1 MGTITWPRTAVHRVT
16 VERDLPVPMPDGVTL
31 LADRYVPAGAVRPP
45 TILIRSPYGRRGVFG
60 RTFGRGFA
68 KHGFQVVI
76 QSCRGGFGS
85 GGLLDPLGDE
95 HDDGLATLAWLRAQ
109 DWYGRSLAMH
119 GPSYLGYAQWAIA
132 PFAGP
137 DLKAMSTSV
146 TASQF
151 RDAAYVG
158 GAFALESSLMWTT
171 LTASLERPFG
181 GASALLIPRR
191 TRRAAL
197 SGRPLGE
204 LDTLSAGRGMPFFQ
218 DLLTH
223 HAEPAAYWGRRD
235 FSASVGEVEAAVTMV
250 GGWYDVFLPWQV
262 KDYAAM
268 RAAGRRPYLTI
279 GPWYHAD
286 VRHGRVAN
294 AEALAWFRAHLLGDP
309 SGLRE
314 QPVRLYVTGADE
326 WRDYSDWPVPGV
338 REQRWHLRP
347 GFALSPGIPG
357 VPDVPHASR
366 ASHAVEGPGGGV
378 GPHGAE
384 PDRFRYD
391 PAHPTPA
398 LGGPVLLGNS
408 EPRDNRRLEA
418 RRDVLVYTGPE
429 LRRDT
434 EMIGPV
440 FADLYVRTGT
450 GHADVVVR
458 VCDVH
463 PDGASYNVCEG
474 VRRLVPGDP
483 PAGDDGIRRVR
494 VDLWPI
500 GHRFR
505 RGHRIRV
512 HVAGGAYPRIA
523 RNLGTGEPLGTGS
536 AMVKTDHEIF
546 HDPSHPSAVV
556 LPFVP
561 S

>member
-1 MGTITWPRTAVHRVT
+1 MAIAWPRTAHRVT
-16 VERDLPVPMPDGVTL
+16 VQRDLPVPMPDGVAL
-31 LADRYVPAGAVRPP
+31 MADRYAPVGVERPP
-45 TILIRSPYGRRGVFG
+45 AILVRSPYGRRGVFG
-60 RTFGRGFA
+60 LMYGRAFA
-68 KHGFQVVI
+68 RQGFQVI
-76 QSCRGGFGS
+76 MQSCRGGFGS
-85 GGLLDPLGDE
+85 GGLLDPLADE
-95 HDDGLATLAWLRAQ
+95 HADGLATLSWLREQ
-109 DWYGRSLAMH
+109 PWYGGSLAMQ
-119 GPSYLGYAQWAIA
+119 GPSYLGYTQWALA

-137 DLKAMSTSV
+137 ELKAMATSV

-158 GAFALESSLMWTT
+158 GAFALESSLIWTT
-171 LTASLERPFG
+171 LTASMGSPLG
-181 GASALLIPRR
+181 GAGALLAPRR

-197 SGRPLGE
+197 SGRPLAE
-204 LDTLSAGRGMPFFQ
+204 LDVLSAGRGMPFFQ
-218 DLLTH
+218 DLLAH

-235 FSASVGEVEAAVTMV
+235 FSGSVGEVGAEVTMV
-250 GGWYDVFLPWQV
+250 GGWYDVFLPWQI

-286 VRHGRVAN
+286 MRQARA
-294 AEALAWFRAHLLGDP
+294 AAADALTWFRAHLMDDP
-309 SGLRE
+309 SGVRE
-314 QPVRLYVTGADE
+314 QPVRLYVTGAGQ
-326 WRDYSDWPVPGV
+326 WRDYPDWPVPGV

-347 GFALSPGIPG
+347 GFGLA
-357 VPDVPHASR
+357 PDNP
-366 ASHAVEGPGGGV
+366 VES
-378 GPHGAE
+378 E
-384 PDRFRYD
+384 PDRYRYD

-434 EMIGPV
+434 DMIGPV
-440 FADLYVRTGT
+440 RAEIYLRSTSP
-450 GHADVVVR
+450 HADVVVR

-463 PDGASYNVCEG
+463 PDGTSYNVCEG
-474 VRRLVPGDP
+474 VRRLTPGVSV
-483 PAGDDGIRRVR
+483 AGADGVRRVE

-505 RGHRIRV
+505 RGHRVRV

-523 RNLGTGEPLGTGS
+523 RNLGTGDPLGTGS
-536 AMVKTDHEIF
+536 AMIATDHEVF
-546 HDPSHPSAVV
+546 HDPDRPSAVV
-556 LPFVP
+556 LPVVP
-561 S
+561 H